1 MILVTIMM
9 RKEVSK
15 IFGWFK
21 KEQRNDNEILAD
33 VAEGLIKSGTTITR
47 QQAMSIP
54 VVTKSVAWIASAIA
68 ALPIKMYTKTD
79 SGYQEVYDDYRLP
92 LLNDYSGNGMIAND
106 LKRQVLTDL
115 LLDGNG
121 YAYIS
126 KKGNKITKL
135 SYIPTHRL
143 TYTESVDTIDK
154 IVNVWVDGKQVQ
166 DYNVFRLVNNSKNG
180 ISGIGFVSDCQD
192 LLSTVLSS
200 LQYENSSISSGVRRG
215 FLKSKSKLDSEK
227 MNELRRAWKKLTTPN
242 QSDVLVLNAGIEFED
257 ASSTATES
265 QLSQNK
271 VINMHQILA
280 YFGLPTNFFE
290 GVNSDAYLTAVRI
303 AILPIVKQFTNALN
317 NYMLLES
324 EKSNLKF
331 EIDTSD
337 LLRINAN
344 ERFAA
349 YQTGLSSGI
358 LTIDEVRRME
368 NLPAL
373 DMQYL
378 KLGLGDVLYNITDGK
393 IFVPNTGAIVDPSNS
408 NVATKDENTEN

>member
-1 MILVTIMM
+1 M
-9 RKEVSK
+9 
-15 IFGWFK
+15 FNWFK
-21 KEQRNDNEILAD
+21 KEQRNDNEVLAD
-33 VAEGLIKSGTTITR
+33 VAEGLIQSSSTVTR

-54 VVTKSVAWIASAIA
+54 VVAKSVAWIAGAIA
-68 ALPIKMYTKTD
+68 ALPIKMYHKTD

-106 LKRQVLTDL
+106 LKRQMLVDL

-135 SYIPTHRL
+135 SYIPTNRL

-154 IVNVWVDGKQVQ
+154 IVNVWVDSRPVQ

-180 ISGIGFVSDCQD
+180 ISGVGFVSDCQD

-215 FLKSKSKLDSEK
+215 FLKSKSKLDQDK
-227 MNELRRAWKKLTTPN
+227 MNELRRAWRKLTTPN

-303 AILPIVKQFTNALN
+303 AILPIVKQLTNALN

-324 EKSNLKF
+324 EKSNMKF

-349 YQTGLSSGI
+349 YQTGLQSGI

-368 NLPAL
+368 NLPVL

-378 KLGLGDVLYNITDGK
+378 KLGLGDVLYNISDGK
-393 IFVPNTGAIVDPSNS
+393 IFVPNTGAIVDPTTS
-408 NVATKDENTEN
+408 NVTTKDEN

>member
-1 MILVTIMM
+1 MFNWF
-9 RKEVSK
+9 RKN
-15 IFGWFK
+15 
-21 KEQRNDNEILAD
+21 EQRNDNEVLAD
-33 VAEGLIKSGTTITR
+33 VAEGLIQSSSTVTR

-54 VVTKSVAWIASAIA
+54 VVTKSVAWIAGAIA
-68 ALPIKMYTKTD
+68 ALPIKMYHKTD

-106 LKRQVLTDL
+106 LKRQILVDL

-135 SYIPTHRL
+135 SYVPTRRL

-154 IVNVWVDGKQVQ
+154 VVNIWVDGRPVQ

-180 ISGIGFVSDCQD
+180 ISGVGFVSDCQD

-215 FLKSKSKLDSEK
+215 FLKSKSKLDQDK

-303 AILPIVKQFTNALN
+303 AVLPIVKQLTNALN
-317 NYMLLES
+317 NYLLLES
-324 EKSNLKF
+324 EKSNMKF

-344 ERFAA
+344 ERFDA
-349 YQTGLSSGI
+349 YQKGLQSGI

-368 NLPAL
+368 NLPVL
-373 DMQYL
+373 NMQYL
-378 KLGLGDVLYNITDGK
+378 KLGLGDVLYNISDGK
-393 IFVPNTGAIVDPSNS
+393 IFVPNTGAIVDPSVTTNDDKNTLNDDKQAS
-408 NVATKDENTEN
+408 N

>member
-1 MILVTIMM
+1 M
-9 RKEVSK
+9 SK
-15 IFGWFK
+15 IFWWFK

-68 ALPIKMYTKTD
+68 ALPIKMYTKTN

-393 IFVPNTGAIVDPSNS
+393 IFVPNTGAIVDPNNN

>member
-1 MILVTIMM
+1 
-9 RKEVSK
+9 
-15 IFGWFK
+15 
-21 KEQRNDNEILAD
+21 
-33 VAEGLIKSGTTITR
+33 
-47 QQAMSIP
+47 MSIP
-54 VVTKSVAWIASAIA
+54 VVTKSVAWIAGAIA
-68 ALPIKMYTKTD
+68 ALPIKMYRKTD

-106 LKRQVLTDL
+106 LKRQILVDL

-135 SYIPTHRL
+135 SYIPTCRL

-154 IVNVWVDGKQVQ
+154 VVNVWIDGRQVQ

-303 AILPIVKQFTNALN
+303 AILPIVKQLTNALN

-324 EKSNLKF
+324 EKSNMKF

-337 LLRINAN
+337 LVRINAN
-344 ERFAA
+344 ERFDA
-349 YQTGLSSGI
+349 YQKGLSSGI

-368 NLPAL
+368 NLPVL

-378 KLGLGDVLYNITDGK
+378 KLGLGDVLYNISDGK
-393 IFVPNTGAIVDPSNS
+393 IFVPNTGAIVDPS
-408 NVATKDENTEN
+408 VATNDDKNTLIDDKQALN

>member
-1 MILVTIMM
+1 MFNWF
-9 RKEVSK
+9 RKN
-15 IFGWFK
+15 
-21 KEQRNDNEILAD
+21 EQRNDNEILAD
-33 VAEGLIKSGTTITR
+33 VCDGLIQSGSTVTR

-54 VVTKSVAWIASAIA
+54 VVTKSVAWIAGAIA

-106 LKRQVLTDL
+106 LKRQILVDL

-135 SYIPTHRL
+135 SYIPTSRL

-154 IVNVWVDGKQVQ
+154 VVNVWVDGRPVQ

-180 ISGIGFVSDCQD
+180 ISGVGFVSDCQD

-215 FLKSKSKLDSEK
+215 FLKSKSKLDQDK

-303 AILPIVKQFTNALN
+303 AVLPIVKQLTNALN

-324 EKSNLKF
+324 EKSNMKF

-349 YQTGLSSGI
+349 YQTGLQSGI

-368 NLPAL
+368 NLPVL

-378 KLGLGDVLYNITDGK
+378 KLGLGDVLYNISDGK
-393 IFVPNTGAIVDPSNS
+393 IFVPNTGVIVDPS
-408 NVATKDENTEN
+408 VATNDDKNALNNDEQASN

>member
-1 MILVTIMM
+1 M
-9 RKEVSK
+9 
-15 IFGWFK
+15 FNWFRK
-21 KEQRNDNEILAD
+21 KEQRNDNEVLAD
-33 VAEGLIKSGTTITR
+33 VAEGLIQSGTTITR

-54 VVTKSVAWIASAIA
+54 VVTKSVAWIASAVA
-68 ALPIKMYTKTD
+68 ALPIKMYTKID

-135 SYIPTHRL
+135 SYIPTNRL

-154 IVNVWVDGKQVQ
+154 IVNVWVDGHQVQ

-215 FLKSKSKLDSEK
+215 FLKSKSKLDPEK

-393 IFVPNTGAIVDPSNS
+393 IFVPNTGAIVDPTNN
-408 NVATKDENTEN
+408 NVVTKDEN

>member
-1 MILVTIMM
+1 M
-9 RKEVSK
+9 
-15 IFGWFK
+15 FNWFK
-21 KEQRNDNEILAD
+21 KEQRNDNEVLAD
-33 VAEGLIKSGTTITR
+33 VAEGLIQSSSTVTR

-54 VVTKSVAWIASAIA
+54 VVAKSVAWIAGAIA
-68 ALPIKMYTKTD
+68 ALPIKMYRKTD

-106 LKRQVLTDL
+106 LKRQILVDL

-135 SYIPTHRL
+135 SYIPTCRL
-143 TYTESVDTIDK
+143 TYTESIDTIDK
-154 IVNVWVDGKQVQ
+154 VVNVWVDGRQVQ

-180 ISGIGFVSDCQD
+180 ISGVGFVSDCQD

-215 FLKSKSKLDSEK
+215 FLKSKSKLDQEK
-227 MNELRRAWKKLTTPN
+227 MTELRRAWRKLTTPN

-303 AILPIVKQFTNALN
+303 AILPIVKQLTNALN

-324 EKSNLKF
+324 EKSNMKF

-337 LLRINAN
+337 LVRINAN
-344 ERFAA
+344 ERFDA
-349 YQTGLSSGI
+349 YQKGLSSGI

-368 NLPAL
+368 NLPVL

-378 KLGLGDVLYNITDGK
+378 KLGLGDVLYNISDGK
-393 IFVPNTGAIVDPSNS
+393 IFVPNTGAIVDPS
-408 NVATKDENTEN
+408 VATNDDKSTLADDKQALN

>member
-1 MILVTIMM
+1 MM

-393 IFVPNTGAIVDPSNS
+393 IFVPNTGAIVDPNNN

>member
-1 MILVTIMM
+1 MFNWF
-9 RKEVSK
+9 RKN
-15 IFGWFK
+15 
-21 KEQRNDNEILAD
+21 EQRNDNEILAD
-33 VAEGLIKSGTTITR
+33 VCDGLIQSGSTVTR

-54 VVTKSVAWIASAIA
+54 VVTKSVAWIAGAIA

-106 LKRQVLTDL
+106 LKRQILVDL

-135 SYIPTHRL
+135 SYIPTSRL

-154 IVNVWVDGKQVQ
+154 VINVWVDGRPVQ

-180 ISGIGFVSDCQD
+180 ISGVGFVSDCQD

-215 FLKSKSKLDSEK
+215 FLKSKSKLDQDK

-303 AILPIVKQFTNALN
+303 AVLPIVKQLTNALN

-324 EKSNLKF
+324 EKSNMKF

-349 YQTGLSSGI
+349 YQTGLQSGI

-368 NLPAL
+368 NLPVL

-378 KLGLGDVLYNITDGK
+378 KLGLGDVLYNISDGK
-393 IFVPNTGAIVDPSNS
+393 IFVPNTGTIVDPS
-408 NVATKDENTEN
+408 VATNDDKNALNDDEPASN

>member
-1 MILVTIMM
+1 M
-9 RKEVSK
+9 
-15 IFGWFK
+15 FNWFRK
-21 KEQRNDNEILAD
+21 KEQRNDNEVLAD
-33 VAEGLIKSGTTITR
+33 VAEGLIQSGTTITR

-54 VVTKSVAWIASAIA
+54 VVTKSVTWIASAIA

-135 SYIPTHRL
+135 SYIPTNRL

-154 IVNVWVDGKQVQ
+154 IVNVWVDGHPVQ

-215 FLKSKSKLDSEK
+215 FLKSKSKLDPDK

-303 AILPIVKQFTNALN
+303 AILPIVKQLTNALN

-349 YQTGLSSGI
+349 YQTGLQSGI

-368 NLPAL
+368 NLPVL

-378 KLGLGDVLYNITDGK
+378 KLGLGDVLYNTSDGK
-393 IFVPNTGAIVDPSNS
+393 IFVPNTGAIVDPNNN
-408 NVATKDENTEN
+408 NVATKDEN

>member
-1 MILVTIMM
+1 M
-9 RKEVSK
+9 SK

-68 ALPIKMYTKTD
+68 ALPIKMYTKTN

-393 IFVPNTGAIVDPSNS
+393 IFVPNTGAIVDPNNN

>member
-1 MILVTIMM
+1 M
-9 RKEVSK
+9 SK

-47 QQAMSIP
+47 QQALSIP
-54 VVTKSVAWIASAIA
+54 VVAKSVNWIASAIA
-68 ALPIKMYTKTD
+68 ALPIKLYTKTD
-79 SGYQEVYDDYRLP
+79 SGYQEVYDDYRIP
-92 LLNDYSGNGMIAND
+92 LLNDYSGNGMTAND

-154 IVNVWVDGKQVQ
+154 IVNVWVDSKQVQ
-166 DYNVFRLVNNSKNG
+166 DYNVFRLVQNTKNG
-180 ISGIGFVSDCQD
+180 LSGCGFVSDCQD
-192 LLSTVLSS
+192 LLSTILSS

-215 FLKSKSKLDSEK
+215 FLKSKSKLDSDK
-227 MNELRRAWKKLTTPN
+227 MNELRRAWRKLTTPN

-257 ASSTATES
+257 ASNTATES

-303 AILPIVKQFTNALN
+303 AILPIVKQMTTALN

-324 EKSNLKF
+324 EKSNMKF

-368 NLPAL
+368 NLPVL

-378 KLGLGDVLYNITDGK
+378 KLGLGDVLYNISDGK
-393 IFVPNTGAIVDPSNS
+393 IFVPNTGSIVDPNNN

>member
-1 MILVTIMM
+1 M
-9 RKEVSK
+9 
-15 IFGWFK
+15 FNWFK
-21 KEQRNDNEILAD
+21 KEQRNDNEVLAD
-33 VAEGLIKSGTTITR
+33 VAEGLIQSSSTVTR

-54 VVTKSVAWIASAIA
+54 VVAKSVAWIAGAIA
-68 ALPIKMYTKTD
+68 ALPIKMYHKTD

-106 LKRQVLTDL
+106 LKRQILVDL

-135 SYIPTHRL
+135 SYIPTCRL

-154 IVNVWVDGKQVQ
+154 VVNVWVDGRQVQ

-227 MNELRRAWKKLTTPN
+227 MNELRRAWRKLTTPN

-303 AILPIVKQFTNALN
+303 AILPIVKQLTNALN

-324 EKSNLKF
+324 EKSNMKF

-337 LLRINAN
+337 LVRINAN
-344 ERFAA
+344 ERFDA
-349 YQTGLSSGI
+349 YQKGLSSGI

-368 NLPAL
+368 NLPVL
-373 DMQYL
+373 NMQYL
-378 KLGLGDVLYNITDGK
+378 KLGLGDVLYNISDGK
-393 IFVPNTGAIVDPSNS
+393 IFVPNTGAIVDPS
-408 NVATKDENTEN
+408 VATNDDKNTLIDDKQALN

>member
-1 MILVTIMM
+1 M
-9 RKEVSK
+9 
-15 IFGWFK
+15 FGWFK
-21 KEQRNDNEILAD
+21 KEKRSDDTIIAD
-33 VAEGLIKSGTTITR
+33 VAEGLIQTGTTITR

-192 LLSTVLSS
+192 LLSTILSS

-215 FLKSKSKLDSEK
+215 FLKSKSKLDPDK
-227 MNELRRAWKKLTTPN
+227 MNELRRAWQQLTRPN

-393 IFVPNTGAIVDPSNS
+393 IFVPNTGAIVDPSNN
-408 NVATKDENTEN
+408 NVVTKDENTEN

>member
-1 MILVTIMM
+1 MFNWF
-9 RKEVSK
+9 RKN
-15 IFGWFK
+15 
-21 KEQRNDNEILAD
+21 EQRNDSEVLAD
-33 VAEGLIKSGTTITR
+33 VAEGLIQSSSAVTR

-54 VVTKSVAWIASAIA
+54 VVTKSVAWIAGAIA
-68 ALPIKMYTKTD
+68 ALPIKMYHKTD

-106 LKRQVLTDL
+106 LKRQILVDL

-126 KKGNKITKL
+126 KKGNKVTKL
-135 SYIPTHRL
+135 SYIPTCRL

-154 IVNVWVDGKQVQ
+154 VVNVWVDGRPVQ

-180 ISGIGFVSDCQD
+180 ISGVGFVSDCQD

-215 FLKSKSKLDSEK
+215 FLKSKSKLDREK

-303 AILPIVKQFTNALN
+303 AVLPIVKQLTNALN
-317 NYMLLES
+317 NYLLLES
-324 EKSNLKF
+324 EKSNMKF

-349 YQTGLSSGI
+349 YQTGLQSGI

-368 NLPAL
+368 NLPVL

-378 KLGLGDVLYNITDGK
+378 KLGLGDVLYNISDGK
-393 IFVPNTGAIVDPSNS
+393 IFVPNTGAIVDPS
-408 NVATKDENTEN
+408 VATNDDKNTSNDDDKASN

>member
-1 MILVTIMM
+1 M
-9 RKEVSK
+9 
-15 IFGWFK
+15 FNWFRK
-21 KEQRNDNEILAD
+21 KEQRNDNGVLAD
-33 VAEGLIKSGTTITR
+33 VAEGLIQSGTTITR

-215 FLKSKSKLDSEK
+215 FLKSKSKLDPDK

-324 EKSNLKF
+324 EKANMKF

-337 LLRINAN
+337 LVRINAN

-349 YQTGLSSGI
+349 YQTGLQSGI

-368 NLPAL
+368 NLPVL
-373 DMQYL
+373 GMQYL
-378 KLGLGDVLYNITDGK
+378 KLGLGDVLYNISNGK
-393 IFVPNTGAIVDPSNS
+393 IFVPNTGAIVDPSVTTNNDQNTLNDDDKAS
-408 NVATKDENTEN
+408 N